1 MAQLASW
8 EKRLQPRFTSRLR
21 IIGEIPLSETDLDE
35 LAEVIKHYIRQSNL
49 RKATDFI
56 TQNCPLTFLTLL
68 AHFSAYNDQQGY
80 WHNLAEKVGSP
91 HISLFNAS
99 WHKEFVKLAQKYG
112 LKTFS
117 INDSPNFYVMSIRYH
132 GGIPTHSLPDFFE
145 RMVKPA
151 VSREGLREQ
160 AAKDALKYLLEN
172 VYFVDSPVL
181 DFLSNSG
188 ELGEVFFEQCCTL
201 YRHAIE
207 NHGEI
212 LPRSQVPDLP
222 EYIFSNFERWYEG
235 KEDSHFHWQKPWM
248 KIAPFAEENAISLV
262 LPGQVIPMELTRQHL
277 EWQTW
282 WSGLDEP
289 QKLDCRLAKRR
300 QDRIIIEDFL
310 SLPEPVASL
319 TVSLAATDTQSGEET
334 ILRRWSIPF
343 IPGEERTPLLAFHEN
358 GRKVASEESI
368 PADLVYLLKP
378 RNSELIVEGRGQKE
392 ETFGALIGAWTDY
405 HIEAWDLSEAI
416 SILLSCEGNPVGT
429 VIPVQ
434 REMAQP
440 VIEGGHRF
448 QFQDDENEVL
458 FTSAL
463 PKLKIPIRPG
473 LAPEVALAGWKVHIQ
488 SRWEAAPFI
497 DVHLN
502 LEKQTGDLVIENE
515 RAYLPLENVLTR
527 QAAGIYDIHVDG
539 PRGIKE
545 DLRLRAWPKL
555 LVVDHSLDLPDFEDM
570 RKPMHFYL
578 KMQDGA
584 ECEAQAVSDGLL
596 IAPDPRGWKIT
607 VPMGVKQAALN
618 LLAPAEGGGK
628 VRVPVTIPMPRL
640 YWDLSEERNGYKVD
654 FAQQLIHRSLD
665 QFMQAGSCSLH
676 VEMAGL
682 REMREK
688 LTCRLVAYG
697 EEKTVLQEARF
708 TRSDFRPDWLLV
720 GLGQFIGTLGRITD
734 TSRFELVYQKDHQ
747 SEEIRYPLLEINRE
761 LAISEVALEQVGE
774 VSWLLKWHE
783 QPILRNRRV
792 MICPAWKPWEKAME
806 FKIPN
811 NRKSEFKLNDLALP
825 PSRYA
830 LYFYIL
836 PDWEEEQTRPPNG
849 GKSHII
855 DMIEPQ
861 ARIDSLQVVDGTANQ
876 LFQAAIEKACIQD
889 SLGNMESRDICI
901 SEAAPHLLHLTDVN
915 ILVGCLQWIKA
926 REIKAHIKSYFL
938 KSMFRPELVK
948 PILEKYEQSDPGLQE
963 FLQMTI
969 DADSIYAESAK
980 MILARVDDPQA
991 ISSCLKQL
999 VKRKDHE
1006 LPQIIT
1012 KMVEQ
1017 ARLSKGDAVYLL
1029 SETPEAIRWMV
1040 EKLCELPVTPATNNL
1055 IADLLPMIYEDEK
1068 ENPSNCL
1075 LNAIAR
1081 VMFLVKDKE
1090 MLVAYLTT
1098 LIKAEHPNSF
1108 AFILQARENNLI
1120 SEEVF
1125 SELLTMQPAEALA
1138 FLREQAE
1145 REDLLHW
1152 ITWLEDR
1159 FPAVAG
1165 IYLASMEIMTPF
1177 GSATVEK
1184 IENLDGTMLF
1194 KAHQDD
1200 ENFILYVTSGEGRD
1214 QFKVKIDFHSNV
1226 LTFAGNPVIW
1236 GCGHCEFIHPIQ
1248 EAVNAHCRNE
1258 HREERTILRKITST
1272 LRFSADQ
1279 IKPE

>member
-1 MAQLASW
+1 MAQLAAW
-8 EKRLQPRFTSRLR
+8 EKRLAPYFTSRLR

-35 LAEVIKHYIRQSNL
+35 LAVVIKHYIRQSNL

-80 WHNLAEKVGSP
+80 WNNLAEKVGTELNL
-91 HISLFNAS
+91 HVIG
-99 WHKEFVKLAQKYG
+99 WHREFVRLAQARG

-117 INDSPNFYVMSIRYH
+117 IDDTPNFYVMSIRYH

-151 VSREGLREQ
+151 VSKEGLREQ
-160 AAKDALKYLLEN
+160 ATKDALKHLLEH
-172 VYFVDSPVL
+172 VLFVDSPVL
-181 DFLSNSG
+181 DFLRNSG
-188 ELGEVFFEQCCTL
+188 ELGEAFFEQCCTL
-201 YRHAIE
+201 YRHAMQS
-207 NHGEI
+207 HGEI
-212 LPRSQVPDLP
+212 LPRSEVPDLP

-235 KEDSHFHWQKPWM
+235 KEDSRFHWQKPWM
-248 KIAPFAEENAISLV
+248 KIARFAEDSAVHLV

-277 EWQTW
+277 EWQIDW
-282 WSGLDEP
+282 RGRVEP
-289 QKLDCRLAKRR
+289 EKLDCRIARQR
-300 QDRIIIEDFL
+300 QDIMTIEDAY
-310 SLPEPVASL
+310 SLPEPVPL
-319 TVSLAATDTQSGEET
+319 ITISLAANDLKTGEES
-334 ILRRWSIPF
+334 ILRRWSLPF
-343 IPGEERTPLLAFHEN
+343 MPGGDAASLVAFQEN
-358 GRKVASEESI
+358 ERKVASEESV
-368 PADLVYLLKP
+368 PAGLVYLLKP
-378 RNSELIVEGRGQKE
+378 RTSELIVEGRGQKE
-392 ETFGALIGAWTDY
+392 ETYGALTGAWADF

-416 SILLSCEGNPVGT
+416 SILLSCDGNPKGM

-434 REMAQP
+434 RELAQP

-448 QFQDDENEVL
+448 QFQEDENELL

-463 PKLKIPIRPG
+463 PKLKIPIRAG
-473 LAPEVALAGWKVHIQ
+473 MAPEVALNDWKVHLQ
-488 SRWEAAPFI
+488 SRWEAAPFV
-497 DVHLN
+497 DVYIN
-502 LEKQTGDLVIENE
+502 LDRRLADITIENE
-515 RAYLPLENVLTR
+515 RAYFPLEKVLTR
-527 QAAGIYDIHVDG
+527 QAAGTYDIHVEG

-555 LVVDHSLDLPDFEDM
+555 LVIDHNLDLPAFEDS
-570 RKPMHFYL
+570 RKPMSFYL
-578 KMQDGA
+578 KLQEGA
-584 ECEAQAVSDGLL
+584 SCEAQAGSDGLL
-596 IAPDPRGWKIT
+596 IEPDPKGWKIT
-607 VPMGVKQAALN
+607 VPVGVRQAALN
-618 LLAPAEGGGK
+618 LLTLAEGDGM
-628 VRVPVTIPMPRL
+628 VRLPVSIPMPRL
-640 YWDLSEERNGYKVD
+640 FWGFSEERNGYKVS

-665 QFMQAGSCSLH
+665 QFLQAGSSSLH

-682 REMREK
+682 RDMREK
-688 LTCRLVAYG
+688 LTCRLVEYG
-697 EEKTVLQEARF
+697 DEEKVLQETKF
-708 TRSDFRPDWLLV
+708 TRSDIRPDWLSV
-720 GLGQFIGTLGRITD
+720 SLGQFNTTLRFIT
-734 TSRFELVYQKDHQ
+734 TTCRFELAYQKDYQ
-747 SEEIRYPLLEINRE
+747 SEPICYPLLEINRE
-761 LAISEVALEQVGE
+761 LAISEVKLEPLGE
-774 VSWLLKWHE
+774 VSWLLKWQE
-783 QPILRNRRV
+783 EPILRNRRV
-792 MICPAWKPWEKAME
+792 MICPVWKPWEKALE
-806 FKIPN
+806 IKIPN
-811 NRKSEFKLNDLALP
+811 NRKSELRLKDLALP
-825 PSRYA
+825 ATRYA
-830 LYFYIL
+830 FYFYIL